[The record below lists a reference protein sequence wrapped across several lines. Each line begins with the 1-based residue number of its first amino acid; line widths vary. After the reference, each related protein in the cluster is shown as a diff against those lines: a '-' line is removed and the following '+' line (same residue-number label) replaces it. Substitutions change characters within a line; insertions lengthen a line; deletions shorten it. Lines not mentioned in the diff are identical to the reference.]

1 MFQGVHTLYNGM
13 LYCKHSFPP
22 MTTAFPASP
31 LRRLSRALSIL
42 FLSVPLAQA
51 ANVGDLVDRNW
62 IEIGSPNFRVV
73 TDQPE
78 DVARHMIVDLENLRY
93 ISNRVR
99 GAQSLD
105 GPPLTIVAMGR
116 SSFAT
121 LGLPQN
127 MAGVFQMSR
136 HGYAAIARIEDYVTS
151 AAASDVSRATI
162 LHEYHHFLLHYSPET
177 TAYPRWYDEG
187 MSEYWSSLVIQDGM
201 AWFGHPVDGSHREDW
216 LTDRTGRINLDTKW
230 LFNTTRL
237 SYDDSTRS
245 GARDTARFYACAK
258 YAIHYFNSSPEL
270 RRQLAH
276 YLRLHNMG
284 LSEDQAVRFAFKKSY
299 EELDVDMRRYVE
311 RRMMARGFST
321 AKDALD
327 LPQVQ
332 VKVTKLDQAAAYAV
346 LADVV
351 PRFAKRDAK
360 VVRELVDTNLKLHPD
375 DPKATI
381 IAVNHGV
388 VDDGTTRLDT
398 LLKRYP
404 NDAGLLATRAEG
416 LHMAAVAMH
425 DTGTPGWEA
434 PLKEARDLARRA
446 ITADPSNP
454 LAYFTLGQAYRLA
467 PDLGPVQEGIAGLDT
482 LVIYEPRPGSFRAL
496 AHLYLRNKQMN
507 EAIKSIRSAVA
518 FDAAGNN
525 PLDALLM
532 ENLELVAD
540 MASSA
545 TPDGKGLRYTSG
557 AVYEGAVAGGKPDG
571 KGKWLRPTG
580 SYYEGDFVQGQP
592 SGHGKLVSER
602 GVAYE
607 GEFAA
612 GMARGTGRI
621 SFPAGGKMV
630 SYEGGVA
637 DAVPSGPGVLVTKH
651 GRLEATFVQGEAHGE
666 GVFVPVHAAPMRGT
680 WRYGAYQW
688 PMADKLAFFGGIDGE
703 GRRRGTG
710 WCRADAS
717 ARIDLCRYKEDRKV
731 ALDTED
737 D

>member
-1 MFQGVHTLYNGM
+1 M
-13 LYCKHSFPP
+13 K
-22 MTTAFPASP
+22 TA
-31 LRRLSRALSIL
+31 LLGRALSIL
-42 FLSVPLAQA
+42 FLSIPLVQA
-51 ANVGDLVDRNW
+51 ANLSDLVDQNW
-62 IEIGSPNFRVV
+62 IEIDSPNFRVV

-78 DVARHMIVDLENLRY
+78 NVARQMIVDLENLRY

-116 SSFAT
+116 SGFAT
-121 LGLPQN
+121 LGLPSG
-127 MAGVFQMSR
+127 MAGVFQLSR

-151 AAASDVSRATI
+151 SAASDWSRAVI

-201 AWFGHPVDGSHREDW
+201 AWFGHPVEGSHREDW
-216 LTDRTGRINLDTKW
+216 LTDRTGKINLDTKW
-230 LFNTTRL
+230 LFNTSKL
-237 SYDDSTRS
+237 SYDDSTRA
-245 GARDTARFYACAK
+245 GKIDMARFYACAK

-276 YLRLHNMG
+276 YLRLHNIG
-284 LSEDQAVRFAFKKSY
+284 LLEDQAVRIAFKKSY
-299 EELDVDMRRYVE
+299 EELDVDMRRYVM
-311 RRMMARGFST
+311 RRMMVRGFST
-321 AKDALD
+321 GKDGLE
-327 LPQVQ
+327 LPQVP
-332 VKVTKLDQAAAYAV
+332 VKVTKLDRAATYAV

-351 PRFAKRDAK
+351 PRFAKRAAD
-360 VVRELVDTNLKLHPD
+360 VGRELIETNLKLHPD

-381 IAVNHGV
+381 LAVNRGI
-388 VDDGTTRLDT
+388 VDDGVQRLDA

-404 NDAGLLATRAEG
+404 KDAGLLATRAEG
-416 LHMAAVAMH
+416 LGMAAVAMH
-425 DTGTPGWEA
+425 DTGVPGWEA
-434 PLKEARDLARRA
+434 PLKEARSLARRA

-454 LAYFTLGQAYRLA
+454 LAYFTLGQVYKLA
-467 PDLGPVQEGIAGLDT
+467 PDIGPVQEGIAGLDT
-482 LVIYEPRPGSFRAL
+482 VVIYEPSPGSLRAL
-496 AHLYLRNKQMN
+496 AHLYLRNKQLL
-507 EAIKSIRSAVA
+507 EAVKSLRSAVA
-518 FDAAGNN
+518 FDAAGKN

-545 TPDGKGLRYTSG
+545 TPDGKGLHYTTG
-557 AVYEGAVAGGKPDG
+557 DVYEGAVAGGKPDG

-580 SYYEGDFVQGQP
+580 SYYEGDFVQGLP

-607 GEFAA
+607 GEFMA
-612 GMARGTGRI
+612 GMARGRGRI

-630 SYEGGVA
+630 SYEGGVE
-637 DAVPSGPGVLVTKH
+637 DAVPSGPGVLVTKE
-651 GRLEATFVQGEAHGE
+651 GRLEATFAKGEAHGD
-666 GVFVPVHAAPMRGT
+666 GMFVPVHAAPMRGT
-680 WRYGAYQW
+680 WHYGAYQW

-703 GRRRGTG
+703 GRRHGMG
-710 WCRADAS
+710 WCRADAP
-717 ARIDLCRYKEDRKV
+717 ARIDLCRYKAGSKV

>member
-1 MFQGVHTLYNGM
+1 M
-13 LYCKHSFPP
+13 
-22 MTTAFPASP
+22 
-31 LRRLSRALSIL
+31 L
-42 FLSVPLAQA
+42 FLSMPLAQA
-51 ANVGDLVDRNW
+51 ANVSDLVDRKW
-62 IEIGSPNFRVV
+62 VEIDSPHFRVV

-78 DVARHMIVDLENLRY
+78 DVARHMTVDLENLRY

-121 LGLPQN
+121 LELPGN
-127 MAGVFQMSR
+127 MAGVLQLSR

-162 LHEYHHFLLHYSPET
+162 LHEYHRFLLHYSPET

-201 AWFGHPVDGSHREDW
+201 AWFGHPVEGSYREDW

-237 SYDDSTRS
+237 AYDDSTRS
-245 GARDTARFYACAK
+245 AARDTARFYACAK

-311 RRMMARGFST
+311 RRLTARGFST

-332 VKVTKLDQAAAYAV
+332 VKVTTLSHAATYAV
-346 LADVV
+346 LANVV
-351 PRFAKRDAK
+351 PRFAKHDAK
-360 VVRELVDTNLKLHPD
+360 VMRELIDTNLKLHPD
-375 DPKATI
+375 NPKATI
-381 IAVNHGV
+381 IAIDHGV
-388 VDDGTTRLDT
+388 VDDGTARLDA

-404 NDAGLLATRAEG
+404 NDPGLLATRAES
-416 LHMAAVAMH
+416 LHMAAVVMH
-425 DTGTPGWEA
+425 DTGMPGWDV
-434 PLKEARDLARRA
+434 PLKEARDLSRRA
-446 ITADPSNP
+446 IAADPLNS
-454 LAYFTLGQAYRLA
+454 LAYYVLGQAYTLA
-467 PDLGPVQEGIAGLDT
+467 PDIGSVQEGVASLDT
-482 LVIYEPRPGSFRAL
+482 LVIYEPRPASFRAL
-496 AHLYLRNKQMN
+496 ARLYLRNKQLP
-507 EAIKSIRSAVA
+507 EAIRSVRSAVA
-518 FDAAGNN
+518 FDTAGKN
-525 PLDALLM
+525 PLDALWL

-540 MASSA
+540 METGGA
-545 TPDGKGLRYTSG
+545 TPDGKGLRYPSG

-571 KGKWLRPTG
+571 KGRWTRSTG
-580 SYYEGDFVQGQP
+580 SRYEGDFVQGLP
-592 SGHGKLVSER
+592 AGHGRLVSER

-612 GMARGTGRI
+612 GMARGAGRI
-621 SFPAGGKMV
+621 DFPAGGRMV
-630 SYEGGVA
+630 SYEGGVE
-637 DAVPSGPGVLVTKH
+637 DAVPSGHGVLVTKD
-651 GRLEATFVQGEAHGE
+651 GRLESTFAQGKAQGDGTFMPARAT
-666 GVFVPVHAAPMRGT
+666 APIRGT
-680 WRYGAYQW
+680 WLYGAYQW
-688 PMADKLAFFGGIDGE
+688 PAADKLAFVGGIDGE
-703 GRRRGTG
+703 GRRHGLG

-717 ARIDLCRYKEDRKV
+717 LPVDPCRYKDGRRV
-731 ALDTED
+731 ALDTD
-737 D
+737 DD

>member
-1 MFQGVHTLYNGM
+1 M
-13 LYCKHSFPP
+13 K
-22 MTTAFPASP
+22 TAF
-31 LRRLSRALSIL
+31 LRRTLSALLMSI
-42 FLSVPLAQA
+42 PLAHA
-51 ANVGDLVDRNW
+51 GDVSDLVDRNW
-62 IEIGSPNFRVV
+62 IDIDSPHFRVV

-127 MAGVFQMSR
+127 MTGVFQMSR

-201 AWFGHPVDGSHREDW
+201 AWFGHPVEGSYREDW
-216 LTDRTGRINLDTKW
+216 LTDRTGRINFDTKW
-230 LFNTTRL
+230 LFNTTKL
-237 SYDDSTRS
+237 NYESTRAD
-245 GARDTARFYACAK
+245 ARETARFYACAK

-284 LSEDQAVRFAFKKSY
+284 LSEDQAVRFAFRKSY

-311 RRMMARGFST
+311 RRLTARGFST

-332 VKVTKLDQAAAYAV
+332 VKVTKLDQAATYAV

-381 IAVNHGV
+381 IAVNHGI
-388 VDDGTTRLDT
+388 VDDGTARLDA

-404 NDAGLLATRAEG
+404 NDANLLATRAEG
-416 LHMAAVAMH
+416 LHMAAVAMR
-425 DTGTPGWEA
+425 DTGMPGWEA

-446 ITADPSNP
+446 IKADPAHP
-454 LAYFTLGQAYRLA
+454 LAYYVLGQVYKLA
-467 PDLGPVQEGIAGLDT
+467 PGIGPVQEGVAGLDT

-496 AHLYLRNKQMN
+496 AHLYLRNRQMN
-507 EAIKSIRSAVA
+507 EAIRSIRTAVA
-518 FDAAGNN
+518 FDAAGKY

-532 ENLELVAD
+532 ENLEIVAD
-540 MASSA
+540 MATSA
-545 TPDGKGLRYTSG
+545 TADGKGMRYPSG
-557 AVYEGAVAGGKPDG
+557 AVYEGPLAAGKPDG
-571 KGKWLRPTG
+571 KGKWLRPDG
-580 SYYEGDFVQGQP
+580 SYYEGDFVQGLP
-592 SGHGKLVSER
+592 SGRGKLVSER
-602 GVAYE
+602 GIAYE
-607 GEFAA
+607 GEFTA
-612 GMARGTGRI
+612 GMARGIGRI
-621 SFPAGGKMV
+621 SFPAGGKMI
-630 SYEGGVA
+630 SYEGGVE
-637 DAVPSGPGVLVTKH
+637 DAVPSGPGVLVTKD
-651 GRLEATFVQGEAHGE
+651 GRLEATFAQGEAQGD
-666 GVFVPVHAAPMRGT
+666 GTFVPAHGTAPIRGK
-680 WRYGAYQW
+680 WLYGAYQW
-688 PMADKLAFFGGIDGE
+688 PQADKVAFAGGIDGE
-703 GRRRGTG
+703 GRRYGMG
-710 WCRADAS
+710 WCRADAPV
-717 ARIDLCRYKEDRKV
+717 RIDPCRFKDGHQV
-731 ALDTED
+731 ALDTD
-737 D
+737 DD

>member
-1 MFQGVHTLYNGM
+1 
-13 LYCKHSFPP
+13 

-42 FLSVPLAQA
+42 FLSIPLAQA
-51 ANVGDLVDRNW
+51 ANVGDLVDRKW
-62 IEIGSPNFRVV
+62 IEIDSPNFRVV
-73 TDQPE
+73 TDQSE

-121 LGLPQN
+121 LELPGN
-127 MAGVFQMSR
+127 MAGVFQLSR

-151 AAASDVSRATI
+151 AAASDMSRATI

-201 AWFGHPVDGSHREDW
+201 AWFGHPVEGSYREHW
-216 LTDRTGRINLDTKW
+216 LTDRTGRINLDTRW
-230 LFNTTRL
+230 LFNTTKL
-237 SYDDSTRS
+237 TYDDSTRS
-245 GARDTARFYACAK
+245 SAIDTARFYACAK

-299 EELDVDMRRYVE
+299 VELDVDMRRYVE
-311 RRMMARGFST
+311 RRLTARGFPT
-321 AKDALD
+321 GKIGLD

-332 VKVTKLDQAAAYAV
+332 VKVTKLDQAATYAV

-360 VVRELVDTNLKLHPD
+360 VVRELIHTNLKLHPD
-375 DPKATI
+375 DPKAAI
-381 IAVNHGV
+381 IAINHGV
-388 VDDGTTRLDT
+388 VDDGTARLAS

-404 NDAGLLATRAEG
+404 NDVGLLSTRAEG
-416 LHMAAVAMH
+416 LLMAAVAMH
-425 DTGTPGWEA
+425 DTGVPGWDA
-434 PLKEARDLARRA
+434 PLKEARDLSRRA
-446 ITADPSNP
+446 IKADPSNP
-454 LAYFTLGQAYRLA
+454 LAYYALGHVYKLA
-467 PDLGPVQEGIAGLDT
+467 PDIGPVQEGIAGLDT
-482 LVIYEPRPGSFRAL
+482 LVIYEPQPASFRAL
-496 AHLYLRNKQMN
+496 AHLYLRNKQLP
-507 EAIKSIRSAVA
+507 EAVKSIRTAVA
-518 FDAAGNN
+518 FDTAGKY
-525 PLDALLM
+525 PLDTLLM

-540 MASSA
+540 METGGA
-545 TPDGKGLRYTSG
+545 TPDGKGLRYPSG

-571 KGKWLRPTG
+571 KGRWVRSNG
-580 SYYEGDFVQGQP
+580 SAYEGDFVQGLP
-592 SGHGKLVSER
+592 SGHGRLVSER

-607 GEFAA
+607 GDFAA

-630 SYEGGVA
+630 SYEGGVE
-637 DAVPSGPGVLVTKH
+637 DAVPSGPGVLVTKD
-651 GRLEATFVQGEAHGE
+651 GRLEATFVKGEAQGD
-666 GVFVPVHAAPMRGT
+666 GTFVPAHGTGPIRGK
-680 WRYGAYQW
+680 WLYGAYQW
-688 PMADKLAFFGGIDGE
+688 PAVDKLAFAGGIDGE
-703 GRRRGTG
+703 GRRYGMG
-710 WCRADAS
+710 WCRADDS
-717 ARIDLCRYKEDRKV
+717 LRIDPCRYKDGRQV
-731 ALDTED
+731 ALATD
-737 D
+737 DD

>member
-1 MFQGVHTLYNGM
+1 MPTL
-13 LYCKHSFPP
+13 S
-22 MTTAFPASP
+22 PASP
-31 LRRLSRALSIL
+31 LRLLGRALSIL
-42 FLSVPLAQA
+42 FLSMPLAQA
-51 ANVGDLVDRNW
+51 ADVGDLVDRNW
-62 IEIGSPNFRVV
+62 VEIGSPNFRVV

-121 LGLPQN
+121 LGLPHG
-127 MAGVFQMSR
+127 MAGVFQLSR

-201 AWFGHPVDGSHREDW
+201 AWFGHPVEGSHREDW

-270 RRQLAH
+270 RKQLAH

-299 EELDVDMRRYVE
+299 EELDVDMRRYIE
-311 RRMMARGFST
+311 RRLTARGFST
-321 AKDALD
+321 GKDGLD

-332 VKVTKLDQAAAYAV
+332 VKVTQLDRAATYAV

-351 PRFAKRDAK
+351 PRFAKRAAN
-360 VVRELVDTNLKLHPD
+360 VARELIETNLKLHPD
-375 DPKATI
+375 DPKAAI
-381 IAVNHGV
+381 IAFQNGV
-388 VDDGTTRLDT
+388 GTDGDARLDA

-416 LHMAAVAMH
+416 LGMAAVAMR
-425 DTGTPGWEA
+425 DTGMPGWET

-446 ITADPSNP
+446 ITADPSNA
-454 LAYFTLGQAYRLA
+454 LAYHALGQVYQLM
-467 PDLGPVQEGIAGLDT
+467 PDIGAVQEGIAGLDS
-482 LVIYEPRPGSFRAL
+482 LVIYEPRPSSFRAL
-496 AHLYLRNKQMN
+496 AHLYLRNKQLL
-507 EAIKSIRSAVA
+507 EAVKSIRSAVA

-540 MASSA
+540 MASGA

-557 AVYEGAVAGGKPDG
+557 ALYEGPVTAGKPDG
-571 KGKWLRPTG
+571 KGKWLRPDG
-580 SYYEGDFVQGQP
+580 SYYEGDFVQGLP

-602 GVAYE
+602 DVAYE
-607 GEFAA
+607 GAFAA

-621 SFPAGGKMV
+621 RFPAGGRIV
-630 SYEGGVA
+630 SYEGGVE
-637 DAVPSGPGVLVTKH
+637 DAVPSGPGVLVTKE
-651 GRLEATFVQGEAHGE
+651 GRLEATFVQGEAQGD
-666 GVFVPVHAAPMRGT
+666 GVFVPAHAAPMRGT

-688 PMADKLAFFGGIDGE
+688 PVADKLAFFGGIDGE
-703 GRRRGTG
+703 GRRHGMG
-710 WCRADAS
+710 WCRTDAS
-717 ARIDLCRYKEDRKV
+717 PRIDLCRYKADRKV

>member
-1 MFQGVHTLYNGM
+1 
-13 LYCKHSFPP
+13 
-22 MTTAFPASP
+22 MTTVFPASP

-42 FLSVPLAQA
+42 FLTMPLAQA
-51 ANVGDLVDRNW
+51 ANVSDLVDRNW
-62 IEIGSPNFRVV
+62 IEIDSPNFRVV

-78 DVARHMIVDLENLRY
+78 EVAHHMIVDLENLRY

-121 LGLPQN
+121 LDLPRN
-127 MAGVFQMSR
+127 MAGVFQLSR

-201 AWFGHPVDGSHREDW
+201 AWFGHPVEGSHREDW
-216 LTDRTGRINLDTKW
+216 LTDRTGRTNLDTKW
-230 LFNTTRL
+230 LFNTTKL
-237 SYDDSTRS
+237 AYDDSSRS
-245 GARDTARFYACAK
+245 RAIDTARFYACAK

-284 LSEDQAVRFAFKKSY
+284 LSEDQAVHFVFKKSY

-311 RRMMARGFST
+311 RRMMARGFPT
-321 AKDALD
+321 GKIGLD

-332 VKVTKLDQAAAYAV
+332 VKVMKLDQAATYAV

-351 PRFAKRDAK
+351 PRFAKHDAK
-360 VVRELVDTNLKLHPD
+360 VVRELIATNLKLHPD

-381 IAVNHGV
+381 IAVNHGIV
-388 VDDGTTRLDT
+388 GDGMARLDA

-416 LHMAAVAMH
+416 LHMAAAAMR

-434 PLKEARDLARRA
+434 PLKEARSLSRRA
-446 ITADPSNP
+446 IKADPSNP
-454 LAYFTLGQAYRLA
+454 LAYYSLGHVYKLA
-467 PDLGPVQEGIAGLDT
+467 PDIGPVQEGIAGLDT
-482 LVIYEPRPGSFRAL
+482 LVIYEPRPASFRAL
-496 AHLYLRNKQMN
+496 AHLYLRNKQLL
-507 EAIKSIRSAVA
+507 EAVRSIRSAVA
-518 FDAAGNN
+518 FDTAGKY
-525 PLDALLM
+525 PLDALLL

-540 MASSA
+540 METGGA
-545 TPDGKGLRYTSG
+545 TPDGKGLRYPSG

-571 KGKWLRPTG
+571 KGKWLRSNG
-580 SYYEGDFVQGQP
+580 SAYEGDFVQGLP

-621 SFPAGGKMV
+621 SFPAGGKML
-630 SYEGGVA
+630 SYEGGVE
-637 DAVPSGPGVLVTKH
+637 DAVPSGPGVLVTKD
-651 GRLEATFVQGEAHGE
+651 GRLEATFVKGEAQGD
-666 GVFVPVHAAPMRGT
+666 GTFVPAHGTGPIRGT
-680 WRYGAYQW
+680 WLYGAYQW
-688 PMADKLAFFGGIDGE
+688 PVADKLAFAGGIDGE
-703 GRRRGTG
+703 GRRYGMG
-710 WCRADAS
+710 WCRADAPL
-717 ARIDLCRYKEDRKV
+717 RIDPCRYKDGRQV
-731 ALDTED
+731 ALDTD
-737 D
+737 DD

>member
-1 MFQGVHTLYNGM
+1 MKTVLP
-13 LYCKHSFPP
+13 S
-22 MTTAFPASP
+22 
-31 LRRLSRALSIL
+31 RRIRRTLSIL
-42 FLSVPLAQA
+42 FLSMPLAQA
-51 ANVGDLVDRNW
+51 GNVGDLVDRKW
-62 IEIGSPNFRVV
+62 IEIDSPNFRVV

-78 DVARHMIVDLENLRY
+78 DVAHHMIVDLGNLRY

-121 LGLPQN
+121 LELPHN
-127 MAGVFQMSR
+127 MAGLFQLSR

-201 AWFGHPVDGSHREDW
+201 AWFGHPVEGSHREDW

-230 LFNTTRL
+230 LFNTTKL
-237 SYDDSTRS
+237 TYESTGPS
-245 GARDTARFYACAK
+245 ARETARFYACAK

-311 RRMMARGFST
+311 RRLTARGFST

-332 VKVTKLDQAAAYAV
+332 MKVTQLEQAAIYAV

-351 PRFAKRDAK
+351 PRFAKHDAK
-360 VVRELVDTNLKLHPD
+360 VVRELIDMNLKLHPD

-381 IAVNHGV
+381 VAVDRGV
-388 VDDGTTRLDT
+388 VNDGGARLAA

-404 NDAGLLATRAEG
+404 NDAGLLAKRAEG
-416 LHMAAVAMH
+416 LQLAAVMMH
-425 DTGTPGWEA
+425 DTGMPGWDV
-434 PLKEARDLARRA
+434 PLKEARDLSRRA
-446 ITADPSNP
+446 ISADPQNS
-454 LAYFTLGQAYRLA
+454 LAYYALGQAYTLA
-467 PDLGPVQEGIAGLDT
+467 PDIGSVQEGIASLDT
-482 LVIYEPRPGSFRAL
+482 LVIYEPRPASFRAL
-496 AHLYLRNKQMN
+496 AHLYLRNKQLP
-507 EAIKSIRSAVA
+507 EAVRSIRSAVA
-518 FDAAGNN
+518 FDTAGKN
-525 PLDALLM
+525 PLDALWL

-540 MASSA
+540 METGGA
-545 TPDGKGLRYTSG
+545 TPDGKGLRYPSG

-571 KGKWLRPTG
+571 KGRWTRSTG
-580 SYYEGDFVQGQP
+580 STYEGDFVQGLP
-592 SGHGKLVSER
+592 SGRGRLVSER
-602 GVAYE
+602 GIAYE

-621 SFPAGGKMV
+621 RFPAGGRMV
-630 SYEGGVA
+630 SYEGGVE
-637 DAVPSGPGVLVTKH
+637 DAVPSGPGVLVTKD
-651 GRLEATFVQGEAHGE
+651 GRLEATFVKGEAQGD
-666 GVFVPVHAAPMRGT
+666 GTFVPAHGTAPIRGT
-680 WRYGAYQW
+680 WLYGAYQW
-688 PMADKLAFFGGIDGE
+688 PAADKLAFVGGINGE
-703 GRRRGTG
+703 GRRYGMG
-710 WCRADAS
+710 WCRTDGTL
-717 ARIDLCRYKEDRKV
+717 RVDPCRYKDGRLV
-731 ALDTED
+731 ALDTD
-737 D
+737 DD

>member
-1 MFQGVHTLYNGM
+1 MKTTLLG
-13 LYCKHSFPP
+13 
-22 MTTAFPASP
+22 
-31 LRRLSRALSIL
+31 RALSIL
-42 FLSVPLAQA
+42 FLAMPLAQA
-51 ANVGDLVDRNW
+51 GNINDLVDQNW
-62 IEIGSPNFRVV
+62 IEIDSPNFRVV

-121 LGLPQN
+121 LGLPRN
-127 MAGVFQMSR
+127 MAGVFQLSR
-136 HGYAAIARIEDYVTS
+136 LGYAAVARIEDYVTS
-151 AAASDVSRATI
+151 AAASDVSRAII

-201 AWFGHPVDGSHREDW
+201 AWFGHPVEGSHREDW
-216 LTDRTGRINLDTKW
+216 LADRTGRINLDTKW
-230 LFNTTRL
+230 LFNTNKL
-237 SYDDSTRS
+237 SYDNSTRA
-245 GARDTARFYACAK
+245 GKIDMARFYACAK

-284 LSEDQAVRFAFKKSY
+284 LSEDQAVRIAFKKSY

-321 AKDALD
+321 GKDGLD

-332 VKVTKLDQAAAYAV
+332 VKVTKLDRPATYAV

-351 PRFAKRDAK
+351 PRFAKRDADMM
-360 VVRELVDTNLKLHPD
+360 RELVETNLKLHPD

-381 IAVNHGV
+381 LAVNRRV
-388 VDDGTTRLDT
+388 VDDGMARLDA

-404 NDAGLLATRAEG
+404 NDANLLAARAEG
-416 LHMAAVAMH
+416 LDMAAAAMH
-425 DTGTPGWEA
+425 DTGVPGWEA

-454 LAYFTLGQAYRLA
+454 LAYFTLGHVYKLA
-467 PDLGPVQEGIAGLDT
+467 PDIGPVQEGIAGLDT
-482 LVIYEPRPGSFRAL
+482 LVIYEPAPGSLRAL
-496 AHLYLRNKQMN
+496 AHLYLRNKQLP
-507 EAIKSIRSAVA
+507 EAVKSIRSAVA
-518 FDAAGNN
+518 FDAAGKN

-545 TPDGKGLRYTSG
+545 TPDGKGLRYASG
-557 AVYEGAVAGGKPDG
+557 AVYEGPVTSGKPDG
-571 KGKWLRPTG
+571 KGKWLRPEG

-607 GEFAA
+607 GAFAA

-630 SYEGGVA
+630 SYEGGVE
-637 DAVPSGPGVLVTKH
+637 DAVPSGPGVLVTKE
-651 GRLEATFVQGEAHGE
+651 GRLEATFVQGEAHGD
-666 GVFVPVHAAPMRGT
+666 GVFVPAHAAPMRGT
-680 WRYGAYQW
+680 WHYGAYQW
-688 PMADKLAFFGGIDGE
+688 PVADKLVFVGGIDGE
-703 GRRRGTG
+703 GRRHGLG

-717 ARIDLCRYKEDRKV
+717 PRIDLCRYKEDRKV
-731 ALDTED
+731 ALDTEGD
-737 D
+737 

>member
-1 MFQGVHTLYNGM
+1 MECCLASIQFLFPLMEPTLI
-13 LYCKHSFPP
+13 
-22 MTTAFPASP
+22 
-31 LRRLSRALSIL
+31 SRALSIL
-42 FLSVPLAQA
+42 FLSIPLAQA
-51 ANVGDLVDRNW
+51 ANLSDLVDRNW
-62 IEIGSPNFRVV
+62 IEIDSPNFRVV

-78 DVARHMIVDLENLRY
+78 NVARQMVVDLENLRY

-121 LGLPQN
+121 LELPQN
-127 MAGVFQMSR
+127 MAGVFQLSR
-136 HGYAAIARIEDYVTS
+136 HGYAAIARIEDYATS
-151 AAASDVSRATI
+151 AGTSDWSRAVI
-162 LHEYHHFLLHYSPET
+162 LHEYHHFLMHYSPET

-187 MSEYWSSLVIQDGM
+187 MSEYWSSLVIQDGT
-201 AWFGHPVDGSHREDW
+201 AWFGHPVEGSHREDW
-216 LTDRTGRINLDTKW
+216 LTDRTGRINLDTRW
-230 LFNTTRL
+230 LFNTSKL
-237 SYDDSTRS
+237 SYDNSTRA
-245 GARDTARFYACAK
+245 GKVDMARFYACAK

-276 YLRLHNMG
+276 YLRLHNIG
-284 LSEDQAVRFAFKKSY
+284 LSEDQAVRIAFKKSY

-321 AKDALD
+321 GKDGLD

-332 VKVTKLDQAAAYAV
+332 VKVTKLDRPGTYAV
-346 LADVV
+346 QADVV

-360 VVRELVDTNLKLHPD
+360 VTRELIETNLKHHPA

-381 IAVNHGV
+381 LAVSLGI
-388 VDDGTTRLDT
+388 VDDGAQRLDA

-404 NDAGLLATRAEG
+404 KDAGLLATRAEG
-416 LHMAAVAMH
+416 LGMAAAAMH

-434 PLKEARDLARRA
+434 PLKEARSLARRA
-446 ITADPSNP
+446 IAADPSNP
-454 LAYFTLGQAYRLA
+454 LAYFTLAHVYKLA
-467 PDLGPVQEGIAGLDT
+467 PDIGPVQEGIAGLDT
-482 LVIYEPRPGSFRAL
+482 LVIYEPTPGSLRAL
-496 AHLYLRNKQMN
+496 AHLYLRNKQLL
-507 EAIKSIRSAVA
+507 EAVKSLRSAVA
-518 FDAAGNN
+518 FDAAGKN
-525 PLDALLM
+525 PLDALLL

-545 TPDGKGLRYTSG
+545 TPDGKGLRYTTG
-557 AVYEGAVAGGKPDG
+557 DLYEGAVAGGKPDG
-571 KGKWLRPTG
+571 KGKWVRPTG
-580 SYYEGDFVQGQP
+580 SYYEGDFVQGLP

-607 GEFAA
+607 GDFTA
-612 GMARGTGRI
+612 GMARGRGRI

-630 SYEGGVA
+630 SYEGGVE
-637 DAVPSGPGVLVTKH
+637 DAVPSGPGVLVTQE
-651 GRLEATFVQGEAHGE
+651 GRLEATFVQGEAHGD
-666 GVFVPVHAAPMRGT
+666 GVFVPIHAAPMRGT

-688 PMADKLAFFGGIDGE
+688 PVADKLAFFGGIDGE
-703 GRRRGTG
+703 GRRHGMG

-717 ARIDLCRYKEDRKV
+717 PRIDLCRYKEDRKV

>member
-1 MFQGVHTLYNGM
+1 
-13 LYCKHSFPP
+13 
-22 MTTAFPASP
+22 MTTVFPASP
-31 LRRLSRALSIL
+31 LRRLRRALSIL
-42 FLSVPLAQA
+42 FLSMPLAQA
-51 ANVGDLVDRNW
+51 GDVSDLVDQHW
-62 IEIGSPNFRVV
+62 IAIDSPHFRVV
-73 TDQPE
+73 TDQRE
-78 DVARHMIVDLENLRY
+78 DVARQMIVDLENLRY

-187 MSEYWSSLVIQDGM
+187 MSEYWSSLIVEDGM
-201 AWFGHPVDGSHREDW
+201 AWFGHTVEGSGRENW
-216 LTDRTGRINLDTKW
+216 LTDRSGKVNLDTKW
-230 LFNTTRL
+230 LFNTHKLDFDATRVGM
-237 SYDDSTRS
+237 T
-245 GARDTARFYACAK
+245 DTARFYARAK

-270 RRQLAH
+270 RRQLAN

-284 LSEDQAVRFAFKKSY
+284 LSEDQAIHFAFKKSY
-299 EELDVDMRRYVE
+299 EELDNDMRKYVE
-311 RRMMARGFST
+311 RRLTARGFST
-321 AKDALD
+321 GKDGLA
-327 LPQVQ
+327 LPQVD
-332 VKVTKLDQAAAYAV
+332 VKVTQLDRGATYAV

-351 PRFAKRDAK
+351 PRFMKRDSK
-360 VVRELVDTNLKLHPD
+360 VARELIETNLKLRPD
-375 DPKATI
+375 DPKATS
-381 IAVNHGV
+381 IAVQRGA
-388 VDDGTTRLDT
+388 VDDPEARLTT

-416 LHMAAVAMH
+416 LLMAAVAMH
-425 DTGTPGWEA
+425 ATGAAGWEA
-434 PLKEARDLARRA
+434 PLEEARGLSRRA
-446 ITADPSNP
+446 IKADPSNP
-454 LAYFTLGQAYRLA
+454 LAYYVLGNVYRLS
-467 PDLGPVQEGIAGLDT
+467 PTIGPVEEGIAGLDT
-482 LVIYEPRPGSFRAL
+482 LVIYEPSPGAFRAL
-496 AHLYLRNKQMN
+496 AHLYLRNKQLQ

-518 FDAAGNN
+518 FDAAGKT

-540 MASSA
+540 METSA
-545 TPDGKGLRYTSG
+545 TPDGKGLRYPSG

-571 KGKWLRPTG
+571 KGKWSRPDG
-580 SYYEGDFVQGQP
+580 SYYEGDFAQGLP
-592 SGHGKLVSER
+592 SGHGRLVSER

-607 GEFAA
+607 GDFAA

-621 SFPAGGKMV
+621 GFPAGGKMV

-637 DAVPSGPGVLVTKH
+637 DAVPSGAGVLVTQD
-651 GRLEATFVQGEAHGE
+651 GRLEAAFVDGEAHGD
-666 GVFVPVHAAPMRGT
+666 GVFVPAHNPAPIRGK
-680 WRYGAYQW
+680 WLYGDYQW
-688 PMADKLAFFGGIDGE
+688 PAVDKVAFAGGIDGE
-703 GRRRGTG
+703 GRRRGMG
-710 WCRADAS
+710 WCQTAVS
-717 ARIDLCRYKEDRKV
+717 PHIDMCRYKDDRKV
-731 ALDTED
+731 ALDTKD